1 MYKTVKVVARAL
13 TSVIAA
19 CPGSST
25 LVRRSAIAPVSLKTL
40 LFQRVISHIALR
52 MPTAGLLDTNLG
64 IDDELRILVP
74 STKYYLLYGKPSNHV
89 AERATLKL
97 ATVLAARS
105 AAFVDVGANEGL
117 FTFQIA
123 AALGPQRHASIHAFE
138 PFFFFFFFFFTFQ
151 IAAALGASR
160 HATIHAFEPDPVLFD
175 RFASNLARNNIGA
188 QVNRTA
194 VSDHDGTQLFYR
206 NLVNDLCGSLMAQF
220 SAEHETLAMEIDV
233 TSLASY
239 LAANRIENACV
250 KIDVEGAGVAAWAGL
265 RPAQDRIKWLL
276 MEIIGPEAQAN
287 LPGRIIIETGWNAY
301 YNRDYELVQSHT
313 GEFEYRAPFYNW
325 LFCPAG

>member
-1 MYKTVKVVARAL
+1 MYETVKVVARAL
-13 TSVIAA
+13 TSIIAA

-40 LFQRVISHIALR
+40 LFQRVISRIALR
-52 MPTAGLLDTNLG
+52 TPIAGLVDTNLG
-64 IDDELRILVP
+64 IDDGLRILVP

-89 AERATLKL
+89 AERATLEL

-105 AAFVDVGANEGL
+105 AVFVDVGANEGL

-123 AALGPQRHASIHAFE
+123 AALG
-138 PFFFFFFFFFTFQ
+138 
-151 IAAALGASR
+151 ASR
-160 HATIHAFEPDPVLFD
+160 HASIHAFEPDPVLFD

-188 QVNRTA
+188 RVNRTA
-194 VSDHDGTQLFYR
+194 VSDHDGRQCFYR
-206 NLVNDLCGSLMAQF
+206 NLVDDLSGSLMAQF
-220 SAEHETLAMEIDV
+220 SAEHETVAVETDV

-265 RPAQDRIKWLL
+265 RPAQDRIKWLI
-276 MEIIGPEAQAN
+276 MEIVGPEARAN
-287 LPGRIIIETGWNAY
+287 LPGRIITETGWNAY
-301 YNRDYELVQSHT
+301 YIRDYELVQSHT

-325 LFCPAG
+325 LFCPAGSESLVATLKATPFSISSLAATRT